1 MALVTSTS
9 RIATRAGT
17 IRLLER
23 LPQHPGRAIPLVL
36 CLAAAIAVADYRTGY
51 ELRLGILYL
60 APITLATWQCGRAWG
75 LLVAGLG
82 PLAWGV
88 SFSSQNTYSRSIYFY
103 WDCLA
108 MAATF
113 VLVVE
118 LLSRLRSALARSDE
132 RFLRVLDGLYAAVH
146 VTDEQGQIV
155 YANRKLVELMGVGP
169 APPTAADI
177 AARFPPSPSEAA
189 ADGLFAGSEVRDSS
203 DGRWY
208 LVQAGQIP
216 WVDRRRVSLQLMTDI
231 TAQKHAQAL
240 ERERQEA
247 LHHTSRLVA
256 LAEAASTLAH
266 ELNQPLLA
274 IVGYNAAC
282 IRLLQAEDVDRAEVQ
297 TAMEK
302 CRAQA
307 VRAGEIINRLR
318 TLTRRRAPDFV
329 RCDLNAI
336 VRQVLAWCEAE
347 LESAHVQVELTLPE
361 PSLRVRVDRILIEQV
376 ILNLMQNAVDAMR
389 EAARERRTLRVACS
403 VAADGAANVVIE
415 DRGGGISPAV
425 AERLYTP
432 FFTTKRDGLGL
443 GLSICRSVVEMHGGR
458 IWHDSNAEGGTSF
471 HFVLRGDA
479 G

>member
-1 MALVTSTS
+1 MYQRDSH
-9 RIATRAGT
+9 RIPTRAGT

-23 LPQHPGRAIPLVL
+23 LPQHPGGAIPLVL

-51 ELRLGILYL
+51 EVRLGILYL

-146 VTDEQGQIV
+146 VTNEWGQIV
-155 YANRKLVELMGVGP
+155 YANRKLVELMGVGS

-189 ADGLFAGSEVRDSS
+189 TADGLFTATEVRDSS

-216 WVDRRRVSLQLMTDI
+216 WVDRRRVTLQLMTDI

-240 ERERQEA
+240 ERERQDA

-274 IVGYNAAC
+274 ILGYNAAC
-282 IRLLQAEDVDRAEVQ
+282 IRLLQAADIDRGELQ

-318 TLTRRRAPDFV
+318 TLTQRRAPELV

-336 VRQVLAWCEAE
+336 IRQVLAWCEAE
-347 LESAHVQVELTLPE
+347 LDSARVQVELTLPE
-361 PSLRVRVDRILIEQV
+361 PSPRVRVDRILIEQV
-376 ILNLMQNAVDAMR
+376 ILNLVQNAIDAMR
-389 EAARERRTLRVACS
+389 GAGREPRTLDVASS
-403 VAADGAANVVIE
+403 VATDGAVKVVIG

-425 AERLYTP
+425 AEHLYTP

-458 IWHDSNAEGGTSF
+458 IWHDSNPEGGTSF
-471 HFVLRGDA
+471 HFVVRGDEA
-479 G
+479 